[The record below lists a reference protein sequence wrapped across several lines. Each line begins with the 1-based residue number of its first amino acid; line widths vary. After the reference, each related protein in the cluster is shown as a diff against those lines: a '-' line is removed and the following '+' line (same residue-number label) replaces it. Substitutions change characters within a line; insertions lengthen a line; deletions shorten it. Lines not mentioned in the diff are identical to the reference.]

1 MVSVE
6 PGEGGLEGEFLSCA
20 LQFLDE
26 IGGSCEQDPVSV
38 LDQFDAD
45 GGREMGF
52 SGAGRAE
59 TEQVHSLLEPS
70 VSGCE
75 GEDPGFGEGWHGGE
89 LEPVEALAGRQAS
102 LAEMALL
109 APPVALGEFVLGEGG
124 QQAGGRDLASFD
136 SVPVS
141 PAGRWTQSPAH
152 RLAKLMRSTESP
164 DSRLYP

>member
-124 QQAGGRDLASFD
+124 QQAGGGPSFGVGTLCEVQTSGTRTILD
-136 SVPVS
+136 EPNS
-141 PAGRWTQSPAH
+141 
-152 RLAKLMRSTESP
+152 
-164 DSRLYP
+164 